1 MNILFFNFNKPKT
14 TMPFR
19 RAFGKKEIKAIKDLI
34 KYYNKI
40 SEDPPYYGHFQKIY
54 EKEYV
59 KKTSH
64 TEGYARAVS
73 TGTIACY
80 LAVKACQLPT
90 DSEVIMSPVTDSSSL
105 FAIIE
110 SDLIPVIADCKP
122 NSYNISLDSIK
133 RLHNKKT
140 SAIYLVH
147 AGGDPADV
155 EEIYN
160 FASENNLVLI
170 EDISQSPF
178 SQILTNNGELK
189 KVGTFGLTSAC
200 STMYRKTLH
209 TGSSGGIVYTKNFE
223 SYKRVLEFADR
234 GRPTWKKDYNSRD
247 PGSAVTHSLNYNTD
261 EISCAIGNA
270 SLSRIDETINKRRY
284 FKEKIYDLLLGSKYF
299 ILPEYKKFSS
309 PFFQSVFV
317 KDEFLEKKEEILDHL
332 VSNNVALARGFQ
344 CFVYDWKYTRE
355 NVEKVEFANSQIN
368 KSKCFNLF
376 FNEKSG
382 DDEFEILKKAC
393 NSIIL

>member
-1 MNILFFNFNKPKT
+1 
-14 TMPFR
+14 MPFR
-19 RAFGKKEIKAIKDLI
+19 RAFGRKEIKAVKDLI

-54 EKEYV
+54 ENEYA
-59 KKTSH
+59 KKTSNSK
-64 TEGYARAVS
+64 GYARAVS
-73 TGTIACY
+73 TGTISCY
-80 LAVKACQLPT
+80 LAVRACQLPKG
-90 DSEVIMSPVTDSSSL
+90 SEVIMSPVTDSSSL
-105 FAIIE
+105 FAIEE
-110 SDLIPVIADCKP
+110 SNLTPVIGDCKN
-122 NSYNISLDSIK
+122 NSYNICLDSIK
-133 RLHNKKT
+133 RLYGEKT

-160 FASENNLVLI
+160 FASEKNLVLI

-178 SQILTNNGELK
+178 SQVITNNGERK
-189 KVGTFGLTSAC
+189 TVGTFGLTSAC

-223 SYKRVLEFADR
+223 TYKRVLEFADR
-234 GRPTWKKDYNSRD
+234 GRPTWKENYNSRD

-270 SLSRIDETINKRRY
+270 SLSRIDQTIKNRRI
-284 FKEKIYDLLLGSKYF
+284 FKEKIYNLLSDDKYF
-299 ILPEYKKFSS
+299 ILPEFKEFSS

-317 KDEFLEKKEEILDHL
+317 KDEFLQIKEKLLDHL
-332 VSNNVALARGFQ
+332 VANNVALARQFQ
-344 CFVYDWKYTRE
+344 CFVYDWKYTKE
-355 NVEKVEFANSQIN
+355 NVDKAEFVNAKKN
-368 KSKCFNLF
+368 KNKCFNLF

-382 DDEFEILKKAC
+382 DKEFKILKNAF
-393 NSIIL
+393 NTINL